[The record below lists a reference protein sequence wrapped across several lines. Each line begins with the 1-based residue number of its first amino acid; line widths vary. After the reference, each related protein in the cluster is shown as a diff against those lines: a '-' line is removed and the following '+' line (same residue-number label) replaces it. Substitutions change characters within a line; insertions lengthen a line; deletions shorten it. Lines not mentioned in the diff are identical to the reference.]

1 MKKLLTMLLAGALVL
16 SLAACGGETAPEET
30 EEETAQPT
38 TEPEEPAAEAE
49 DAEDAAPEEDGGTL
63 IAYFSWS
70 GNTEQVAQII
80 QQETGG
86 DLFEIAPAA
95 AYTDDYNEL
104 LDIAQ
109 QEQSDNARPELA
121 GQVENWEQ
129 YDTVFVGYPNWWSD
143 APMAVYTF
151 VESYDWDGKTLVPFN
166 TSASGG
172 FGRSL
177 SGLEKSAS
185 GAVILEGISFTERTL
200 GDAQSEVTAWLDSLM

>member
-86 DLFEIAPAA
+86 DLFEITPATP
-95 AYTDDYNEL
+95 YTDDYNEL

-109 QEQSDNARPELA
+109 QEQSDNARPDDAAVGDIFQPSNDRRYSYEKEHWQCDRPVPHSFGGRGGHGGRQAQLDA
-121 GQVENWEQ
+121 GGPS
-129 YDTVFVGYPNWWSD
+129 GYHR
-143 APMAVYTF
+143 A
-151 VESYDWDGKTLVPFN
+151 
-166 TSASGG
+166 
-172 FGRSL
+172 
-177 SGLEKSAS
+177 
-185 GAVILEGISFTERTL
+185 
-200 GDAQSEVTAWLDSLM
+200 